1 MPHVVAVVAFPV
13 RLPIYLSRSHATT
26 RTDSHPKLCRNSSSQ
41 DYMIVGFG
49 TKEGTTKQ
57 PRPSRAS
64 IVQTGGRS
72 NRATSYLNMPSKN
85 IRRNCQM
92 ARKRSCGHS
101 APSMRLSQHR
111 RGDLPFSCLPQGC
124 RSFVITSCPL
134 SLDCGGCCLRWPLKS
149 ATTPVANISPGQ
161 TPTRNQI
168 ESHLIMQRRPQSQN
182 HHQWRNDLTNQHT
195 QCRALV
201 CKLSISIRRKI

>member
-13 RLPIYLSRSHATT
+13 RLPIYLSRSHAPT

-41 DYMIVGFG
+41 DYTIVGSG

-64 IVQTGGRS
+64 TVRTGGRS
-72 NRATSYLNMPSKN
+72 NRAISYLNMPSKN

-111 RGDLPFSCLPQGC
+111 RGDLPFSCYPKAAGA
-124 RSFVITSCPL
+124 L
-134 SLDCGGCCLRWPLKS
+134 SLLLAPLAWTAEAAAFVCPRS
-149 ATTPVANISPGQ
+149 VTTPVANISPGQ

-168 ESHLIMQRRPQSQN
+168 ESHLIMQRRPPSQN

-195 QCRALV
+195 QCQALV
-201 CKLSISIRRKI
+201 CKLSTSIRRKI